1 MCANKKMKTTENT
14 KDDTDDPDNMHME
27 LYLAIWFRM
36 LVWSLGLCCYA
47 RLRIVIRMG
56 VWCQTSLN
64 RRDRNTRVEMAT
76 HKVSQKNHRK

>member
-27 LYLAIWFRM
+27 SYLAIWFRM

-47 RLRIVIRMG
+47 RLRIV
-56 VWCQTSLN
+56 
-64 RRDRNTRVEMAT
+64 
-76 HKVSQKNHRK
+76 